1 MVLICIHDTSKK
13 KINYDMEH
21 YMNGVSNSMWNDHED
36 IRKMAE
42 QNLKLLE
49 RI

>member
-1 MVLICIHDTSKK
+1 
-13 KINYDMEH
+13 
-21 YMNGVSNSMWNDHED
+21 MNGVSNPMWNDQED

-49 RI
+49 WI